1 MPVAI
6 TCVKHTF
13 TLFYSLLRGWS
24 DWHEMLSDDLNP
36 LQQLLQQQQRTN
48 NSGNDGVFTLEASSQ
63 HKPDGNLFTL
73 PESHLFVGRRTRLDN
88 NCLSFYS
95 IFSF

>member
-1 MPVAI
+1 MFCI
-6 TCVKHTF
+6 L
-13 TLFYSLLRGWS
+13 LFEASNLFASRSQSHLLCILAHYSLLRGWS

-63 HKPDGNLFTL
+63 HKPDGTL
-73 PESHLFVGRRTRLDN
+73 
-88 NCLSFYS
+88 FYS
-95 IFSF
+95 A